1 MLTTVGMPLK
11 KRGSFVL
18 EDNGE
23 TCDQTHSS
31 NIDEL
36 REECDHQYSD
46 NQVKDENGLEQKVG
60 NPPPFP
66 PSVIVEQ
73 T

>member
-11 KRGSFVL
+11 KSGSL
-18 EDNGE
+18 EDGGE
-23 TCDQTHSS
+23 TCDQNHSS

-36 REECDHQYSD
+36 REECDHSD
-46 NQVKDENGLEQKVG
+46 NRVKDENGSEQKEG
-60 NPPPFP
+60 NPPSFP
-66 PSVIVEQ
+66 PTVIVEE